1 MPGTLPTQPAL
12 LLVAAALVVA
22 AALLLRTHGGEPI
35 GTGHRRRPRRRGQNV
50 VDSAQGMF
58 GSLRVLSLVWEDGE
72 PVRVLAN
79 DTSFQSA
86 TYVAEASWY
95 VPVFEYYYLY
105 DLMFELGL
113 PVRRVLMLG
122 GGGYSY
128 PKWLLVNHPHIHVDV
143 VEIDPAVTR
152 LARDHFYL
160 DRLEGLFGEGGTR
173 ESGALGLVQG
183 DGRAY
188 LEHADTR
195 YDAIL
200 NDTFSG
206 EEPTPTLA
214 SLQAARLAHGL
225 LAPGGAY
232 LANVI
237 GSLEGRRAHYPR
249 SVVRT
254 LRQVFA
260 HVYIVPCGRR
270 DPAEL
275 GNNMVVAT
283 DSGAP
288 FPAGF
293 ELTTTQ
299 ADQILLDPTA
309 RTGLDS

>member
-1 MPGTLPTQPAL
+1 MPGTPPTLPAL

-22 AALLLRTHGGEPI
+22 AALLLRTRRGEPS
-35 GTGHRRRPRRRGQNV
+35 GTGRRRRPRDRGQNV

-72 PVRVLAN
+72 PVRVLASEG
-79 DTSFQSA
+79 SFQSA

-105 DLMFELGL
+105 DLLFELGL

-128 PKWLLVNHPHIHVDV
+128 PKWLLVNHPQVHMDV
-143 VEIDPAVTR
+143 VEIDPVVTG
-152 LARDHFYL
+152 LARDYFYL
-160 DRLEGLFGEGGTR
+160 DRLEGLFGEKGTQAP
-173 ESGALGLVQG
+173 GALGLVQG

-188 LEHADTR
+188 LEHTGAR

-206 EEPTPTLA
+206 KEPTPTLA
-214 SLQAARLAHGL
+214 SLQAARLAHDRL
-225 LAPGGAY
+225 VPGGAY

-237 GSLEGRRAHYPR
+237 GSLEGRRARYPR

-254 LRQVFA
+254 LGQVFA

-270 DPAEL
+270 DPSKL

-283 DSGAP
+283 DSDAP

-293 ELTTTQ
+293 ELATTE
-299 ADQILLDPTA
+299 ADQILLDPKDHP
-309 RTGLDS
+309 GLDS